1 MTEFVS
7 KKNGIYPAP
16 PVAKVGEV
24 YVINQIPYVVANFYP
39 LGRVD
44 SVYLLVSLIT
54 GHSIT
59 GASESLKAVTQKIK
73 QRSGYKI
80 DIKIEEI

>member
-1 MTEFVS
+1 MTEFVAN
-7 KKNGIYPAP
+7 KIGMHTAP

-39 LGRVD
+39 LGIVD
-44 SVYLLVSLIT
+44 SEYLLVSLIT

-59 GASESLKAVTQKIK
+59 GASESLESITQKVK

-80 DIKIEEI
+80 NIRIEEI